1 MNKVTPSLPISIVPS
16 LLTPEQ
22 LEQQL
27 EHTKNRL
34 AEFMERSTISRKRLN
49 DHVEFNYQDYRPSIS
64 LNPPSQHQV
73 FYSSCHLSTSARTH
87 NFNDS
92 NSIAIPSTALSHSR
106 AQFASFVNNNMNI
119 ASPKLKKKDHDILP
133 TTFYSLTAVHRS
145 RRQ

>member
-49 DHVEFNYQDYRPSIS
+49 DHVEFN
-64 LNPPSQHQV
+64 
-73 FYSSCHLSTSARTH
+73 
-87 NFNDS
+87 
-92 NSIAIPSTALSHSR
+92 
-106 AQFASFVNNNMNI
+106 
-119 ASPKLKKKDHDILP
+119 
-133 TTFYSLTAVHRS
+133 
-145 RRQ
+145 